1 MRRPRSR
8 LTVSTFPFLAVL
20 LCAMG
25 ALILLLLVFD
35 RRAKEAARSR
45 SEARAQAD
53 HDAARAAHE
62 EKIRHLQKNNET
74 IEKDAREKALARRER
89 IKGDLDAV
97 KAKATAVKQK
107 ADRSALLM
115 AEAAAAEENDLK
127 ARQQSR
133 DAIGKLEARRAELL
147 EKRKR
152 DNDLKNQTE
161 DARSRQERDLARL
174 EMLLTR
180 ISADRERDKQTFSIV
195 PYKGKQGENR
205 RPLYIECS
213 AKGLVFHPDRLAV
226 DPIAQPRRALDEID
240 RRADEQNRSKAA
252 MGLPAGARPYLM
264 LLIRPDG
271 IGAYYRFQAL
281 VRPYDIDFGY
291 EFIDGD
297 WVLDIPAEPG
307 QQIANAPTGNSGRP
321 ADTATAKANGVRLS
335 GGNGGS
341 GNGLM
346 TGTGKINGGTGPFP
360 GGIPGASGNGGGV
373 GGNSTGIVGSGVG
386 AGRPGMGG
394 GGIRFGNGPNGA
406 EGAFGVGAPGGGSE
420 SNGTSG
426 PGGLAGGT
434 GGNGL
439 AGGVPGGTGNGP
451 GGLAGG
457 TGGNGLA
464 GGVPGGTGNGPGGV
478 AGGTGG
484 SGLAGGV
491 PGGTSN
497 GPGGVAGGPG
507 GSGLAGGVPG
517 GTGNGP
523 GGLTG
528 GTGGTGLA
536 GGVPGG
542 PGNGPGG
549 LTGGPGGSGLA
560 GGVPGGTG
568 NGPGG
573 TALGSPG
580 GPGGNSSEGSA
591 TGSGGGSPARLV
603 LQMPNQGS
611 SESGNGDG
619 SGSDAGGSG
628 AAGQA
633 GLNGSGGTSGMG
645 TPGASGTA
653 SSGTPGGSVGSSNGA
668 SGGSSEGGSGG
679 TPGAGMVLGNPGGP
693 LAPIN
698 GPPPLPDRRPLEP
711 EPAVPGSQ
719 GGGSSGSTGGIASAG
734 GGIEDPDAGDLAP
747 LGRALVPLPLAARE
761 KPSSPR
767 PLRPARLAG
776 ASELVLFIECRADG
790 AIIHPGGKKFS
801 LADLSGSDN
810 PLVGELRR
818 QIDRRGSL
826 SRPGD
831 TVPKPHLRYL
841 VWNDGLRSYHS
852 IYPALRDWDVPKSQQ
867 SIESKEELREAMR
880 P

>member
-1 MRRPRSR
+1 
-8 LTVSTFPFLAVL
+8 
-20 LCAMG
+20 MG

-346 TGTGKINGGTGPFP
+346 TGTGRINGGTGPFP

-373 GGNSTGIVGSGVG
+373 GGNSSGIVGSGVG

-464 GGVPGGTGNGPGGV
+464 GGVAGGTGNGPGGVAGGTGGTGLAGGGPGNGPGGV

-491 PGGTSN
+491 PGGT
-497 GPGGVAGGPG
+497 
-507 GSGLAGGVPG
+507 GS
-517 GTGNGP
+517 
-523 GGLTG
+523 
-528 GTGGTGLA
+528 
-536 GGVPGG
+536 
-542 PGNGPGG
+542 
-549 LTGGPGGSGLA
+549 
-560 GGVPGGTG
+560 
-568 NGPGG
+568 GPGG

-580 GPGGNSSEGSA
+580 GPGGNSSEGSG

-645 TPGASGTA
+645 TPGAPGTA
-653 SSGTPGGSVGSSNGA
+653 SSGTPGGSGGSSNGA

-719 GGGSSGSTGGIASAG
+719 GGGSSGSTGGIASSG

-801 LADLSGSDN
+801 LTDLSGSDN

-818 QIDRRGSL
+818 QIDRRSSL

>member
-1 MRRPRSR
+1 
-8 LTVSTFPFLAVL
+8 
-20 LCAMG
+20 MG

-62 EKIRHLQKNNET
+62 EKIKHLQKNNET

-346 TGTGKINGGTGPFP
+346 TGTGRINGGTGPFP
-360 GGIPGASGNGGGV
+360 GGIPGASGNGGVV
-373 GGNSTGIVGSGVG
+373 GGNSSGIVGSGVG

-420 SNGTSG
+420 SSGTSG

-434 GGNGL
+434 GGSGL

-457 TGGNGLA
+457 TGGSGLA
-464 GGVPGGTGNGPGGV
+464 GGVPGAGGV

-491 PGGTSN
+491 PGGTGN

-523 GGLTG
+523 GGTATG
-528 GTGGTGLA
+528 SA
-536 GGVPGG
+536 
-542 PGNGPGG
+542 
-549 LTGGPGGSGLA
+549 
-560 GGVPGGTG
+560 
-568 NGPGG
+568 
-573 TALGSPG
+573 G
-580 GPGGNSSEGSA
+580 GPGGNSSEGSG

-645 TPGASGTA
+645 TPGAPGTA
-653 SSGTPGGSVGSSNGA
+653 SSGTPGGSGGSSNGA

-711 EPAVPGSQ
+711 EPTVPGSQ
-719 GGGSSGSTGGIASAG
+719 GGGSSGATGGIASAG

-801 LADLSGSDN
+801 LTDLSGSDN

-818 QIDRRGSL
+818 QIDRRSSL

-867 SIESKEELREAMR
+867 SIESREELREAMR

>member
-346 TGTGKINGGTGPFP
+346 TGTGRINGGTGPFP
-360 GGIPGASGNGGGV
+360 GGIPGASGNGGVV
-373 GGNSTGIVGSGVG
+373 GGNSSGIVGSGVG

-420 SNGTSG
+420 SSGTSG
-426 PGGLAGGT
+426 PGGL
-434 GGNGL
+434 
-439 AGGVPGGTGNGP
+439 
-451 GGLAGG
+451 
-457 TGGNGLA
+457 
-464 GGVPGGTGNGPGGV
+464 

-491 PGGTSN
+491 PGGT
-497 GPGGVAGGPG
+497 
-507 GSGLAGGVPG
+507 GS
-517 GTGNGP
+517 
-523 GGLTG
+523 
-528 GTGGTGLA
+528 
-536 GGVPGG
+536 
-542 PGNGPGG
+542 
-549 LTGGPGGSGLA
+549 
-560 GGVPGGTG
+560 
-568 NGPGG
+568 GPGG
-573 TALGSPG
+573 TATGSAG
-580 GPGGNSSEGSA
+580 GPGGNSSEGSG

-619 SGSDAGGSG
+619 SGSDGGGSG

-653 SSGTPGGSVGSSNGA
+653 SSGATGGSGGSSNGA

-711 EPAVPGSQ
+711 EPTVPGSQ
-719 GGGSSGSTGGIASAG
+719 GGGSSGATGGIASAG

-801 LADLSGSDN
+801 LTDLSGSDN

-818 QIDRRGSL
+818 QIDRRSSL

>member
-1 MRRPRSR
+1 
-8 LTVSTFPFLAVL
+8 
-20 LCAMG
+20 MG

-252 MGLPAGARPYLM
+252 MGLSAGARPYLM

-346 TGTGKINGGTGPFP
+346 TGTGRINGGTGPFP
-360 GGIPGASGNGGGV
+360 GGIPGVSGNGGVV
-373 GGNSTGIVGSGVG
+373 GGNSSGIVGSGVG

-406 EGAFGVGAPGGGSE
+406 EGAFGVGAPSGGSE

-434 GGNGL
+434 GGSGL

-457 TGGNGLA
+457 PGGN
-464 GGVPGGTGNGPGGV
+464 
-478 AGGTGG
+478 
-484 SGLAGGV
+484 
-491 PGGTSN
+491 
-497 GPGGVAGGPG
+497 
-507 GSGLAGGVPG
+507 
-517 GTGNGP
+517 
-523 GGLTG
+523 
-528 GTGGTGLA
+528 GLA

-549 LTGGPGGSGLA
+549 TATGSA
-560 GGVPGGTG
+560 
-568 NGPGG
+568 
-573 TALGSPG
+573 G
-580 GPGGNSSEGSA
+580 GPGGNSSEGSG

-633 GLNGSGGTSGMG
+633 GLSGSGGTSDMG
-645 TPGASGTA
+645 TPGAPGTA
-653 SSGTPGGSVGSSNGA
+653 SSGTPGGSGGSSNGA

-719 GGGSSGSTGGIASAG
+719 GGGSSGSTGGIASSG

-818 QIDRRGSL
+818 QIDRRSSL

>member
-321 ADTATAKANGVRLS
+321 ADTATAKAIGVRLS

-346 TGTGKINGGTGPFP
+346 TGTGRINGGTGPFP
-360 GGIPGASGNGGGV
+360 GGIPGASGNGGVV
-373 GGNSTGIVGSGVG
+373 GGNSSGIVGSGVG

-406 EGAFGVGAPGGGSE
+406 EGTFGVGAPGGGSE
-420 SNGTSG
+420 SSGTSG
-426 PGGLAGGT
+426 PGGLAGTT
-434 GGNGL
+434 GGS
-439 AGGVPGGTGNGP
+439 
-451 GGLAGG
+451 
-457 TGGNGLA
+457 GLA

-484 SGLAGGV
+484 S
-491 PGGTSN
+491 
-497 GPGGVAGGPG
+497 
-507 GSGLAGGVPG
+507 
-517 GTGNGP
+517 
-523 GGLTG
+523 
-528 GTGGTGLA
+528 GLA

-580 GPGGNSSEGSA
+580 GPGGNSSEGSG

>member
-346 TGTGKINGGTGPFP
+346 TGTGRINGGTGPFP

-373 GGNSTGIVGSGVG
+373 GGNSSGIVGSGVG

-420 SNGTSG
+420 SSGTS
-426 PGGLAGGT
+426 
-434 GGNGL
+434 
-439 AGGVPGGTGNGP
+439 
-451 GGLAGG
+451 
-457 TGGNGLA
+457 
-464 GGVPGGTGNGPGGV
+464 GPGGV

-491 PGGTSN
+491 PGGT
-497 GPGGVAGGPG
+497 
-507 GSGLAGGVPG
+507 GS
-517 GTGNGP
+517 
-523 GGLTG
+523 
-528 GTGGTGLA
+528 
-536 GGVPGG
+536 
-542 PGNGPGG
+542 
-549 LTGGPGGSGLA
+549 
-560 GGVPGGTG
+560 
-568 NGPGG
+568 GPGG
-573 TALGSPG
+573 TATGSAG
-580 GPGGNSSEGSA
+580 GPGGNSSEGSG

-633 GLNGSGGTSGMG
+633 GLNGSGGTSGLG
-645 TPGASGTA
+645 TQGASGTA
-653 SSGTPGGSVGSSNGA
+653 SSGAPGGSGGSSNGA

-711 EPAVPGSQ
+711 EPTVPGSQ
-719 GGGSSGSTGGIASAG
+719 GGGSSGATGGIASAG

-801 LADLSGSDN
+801 LTDLSGSDN

-818 QIDRRGSL
+818 QIDRRSSL

-852 IYPALRDWDVPKSQQ
+852 IYPTLRDWDVPKSQQ

>member
-1 MRRPRSR
+1 
-8 LTVSTFPFLAVL
+8 
-20 LCAMG
+20 MG

-321 ADTATAKANGVRLS
+321 ADTATAKANGVRLY

-346 TGTGKINGGTGPFP
+346 TGSGRINGGTGPFP

-373 GGNSTGIVGSGVG
+373 GGNSSGIVGSGVG
-386 AGRPGMGG
+386 AGRTGMGG

-420 SNGTSG
+420 SSGTSG

-434 GGNGL
+434 GGSGL

-457 TGGNGLA
+457 TGGSGLAGGAPGGTGNGPGGLAGGTGGSGLA

-478 AGGTGG
+478 AGG
-484 SGLAGGV
+484 
-491 PGGTSN
+491 
-497 GPGGVAGGPG
+497 PG
-507 GSGLAGGVPG
+507 GSGLAGGVPD

-528 GTGGTGLA
+528 GTGG
-536 GGVPGG
+536 
-542 PGNGPGG
+542 
-549 LTGGPGGSGLA
+549 SGLA

-568 NGPGG
+568 SGPGG
-573 TALGSPG
+573 TATGSAG
-580 GPGGNSSEGSA
+580 GPGGNSSEGSG

-619 SGSDAGGSG
+619 SGSDGGGSG

-653 SSGTPGGSVGSSNGA
+653 SSGATGGSGGSSNGA

-711 EPAVPGSQ
+711 EPTVPGSQ

-801 LADLSGSDN
+801 LTDLSGSDN

-818 QIDRRGSL
+818 QIDRRGAL

>member
-62 EKIRHLQKNNET
+62 EKIRNLQKNNET

-97 KAKATAVKQK
+97 KAKAAAAKQK
-107 ADRSALLM
+107 ADRSALLI

-213 AKGLVFHPDRLAV
+213 SKGLVFHPDRLAV

-321 ADTATAKANGVRLS
+321 ADTATAKANGVRLY

-346 TGTGKINGGTGPFP
+346 TGTGRINGGTGPFP

-373 GGNSTGIVGSGVG
+373 GGNSSGIVGSGVG

-420 SNGTSG
+420 SSGTSG
-426 PGGLAGGT
+426 PGGL
-434 GGNGL
+434 
-439 AGGVPGGTGNGP
+439 
-451 GGLAGG
+451 
-457 TGGNGLA
+457 
-464 GGVPGGTGNGPGGV
+464 

-491 PGGTSN
+491 PGGTGN

-523 GGLTG
+523 GG
-528 GTGGTGLA
+528 
-536 GGVPGG
+536 
-542 PGNGPGG
+542 
-549 LTGGPGGSGLA
+549 
-560 GGVPGGTG
+560 
-568 NGPGG
+568 
-573 TALGSPG
+573 TALGSAG
-580 GPGGNSSEGSA
+580 GPGGNSSEGSG

-633 GLNGSGGTSGMG
+633 GLTGSGGTSGMG

-653 SSGTPGGSVGSSNGA
+653 SSGAPGGSGGSSNGA

-719 GGGSSGSTGGIASAG
+719 GGGSSGSTGGIASSG

-767 PLRPARLAG
+767 PLRPAKLAG

-801 LADLSGSDN
+801 LTDLSGSDN

-818 QIDRRGSL
+818 QIDRRSSL

>member
-62 EKIRHLQKNNET
+62 EKIKHLQKNNET

-346 TGTGKINGGTGPFP
+346 TGTGRINGGTGPFP

-373 GGNSTGIVGSGVG
+373 GGNSSGIVGSGVG

-420 SNGTSG
+420 SNGTSV

-464 GGVPGGTGNGPGGV
+464 GGVAGGTGNGPGGVAGGTGGTGLAGGGPGNGPGGV

-491 PGGTSN
+491 PGGTGS
-497 GPGGVAGGPG
+497 GPGGNAT
-507 GSGLAGGVPG
+507 GSA
-517 GTGNGP
+517 
-523 GGLTG
+523 
-528 GTGGTGLA
+528 
-536 GGVPGG
+536 
-542 PGNGPGG
+542 
-549 LTGGPGGSGLA
+549 
-560 GGVPGGTG
+560 
-568 NGPGG
+568 
-573 TALGSPG
+573 G
-580 GPGGNSSEGSA
+580 GPGGNSSEGSG

-645 TPGASGTA
+645 TQGASGTA
-653 SSGTPGGSVGSSNGA
+653 SSGAPGGSGGSSNGA

-711 EPAVPGSQ
+711 EPTVPGSQ
-719 GGGSSGSTGGIASAG
+719 GGGSSGATGGIASAG

-801 LADLSGSDN
+801 LTDLSGSDN

-818 QIDRRGSL
+818 QIDRRSSL

>member
-62 EKIRHLQKNNET
+62 EKIKHLQKNNET

-240 RRADEQNRSKAA
+240 RRADEQNRGKAA

-346 TGTGKINGGTGPFP
+346 TGTGRINGGTGPFP

-373 GGNSTGIVGSGVG
+373 GGNSSGIVGSGVG

-426 PGGLAGGT
+426 PGGLAGG
-434 GGNGL
+434 
-439 AGGVPGGTGNGP
+439 PG
-451 GGLAGG
+451 A
-457 TGGNGLA
+457 
-464 GGVPGGTGNGPGGV
+464 
-478 AGGTGG
+478 
-484 SGLAGGV
+484 
-491 PGGTSN
+491 
-497 GPGGVAGGPG
+497 
-507 GSGLAGGVPG
+507 SGLAGGVPG

-549 LTGGPGGSGLA
+549 LTGGTGGSGLAGGVPGETGNGPGGVASGTGGSGLA

-568 NGPGG
+568 SGPGG
-573 TALGSPG
+573 TATGSAG
-580 GPGGNSSEGSA
+580 GPGGNSSEGSG

-645 TPGASGTA
+645 TPGAPGTA
-653 SSGTPGGSVGSSNGA
+653 SSGTPGGSGGSSNGA

-711 EPAVPGSQ
+711 EPTVPGSQ
-719 GGGSSGSTGGIASAG
+719 GGGSSGATGGIASAG

-801 LADLSGSDN
+801 LTDLSGSDN

-818 QIDRRGSL
+818 QIDRRSSL

>member
-62 EKIRHLQKNNET
+62 EKIRNLQKNNET

-97 KAKATAVKQK
+97 KAKAAAAKQK
-107 ADRSALLM
+107 ADRSALLI

-346 TGTGKINGGTGPFP
+346 TGTGRINGGTGPFP

-373 GGNSTGIVGSGVG
+373 GGNSSGIVGSGVG

-420 SNGTSG
+420 SSGTSG

-434 GGNGL
+434 GGS
-439 AGGVPGGTGNGP
+439 
-451 GGLAGG
+451 
-457 TGGNGLA
+457 GLA

-478 AGGTGG
+478 DGGPVGNGLAGGVPGGPGNGPGGVAGGTVGN
-484 SGLAGGV
+484 GLAGGV
-491 PGGTSN
+491 PGGTGN

-523 GGLTG
+523 GGVAG
-528 GTGGTGLA
+528 GPGGSGLA

-542 PGNGPGG
+542 PGGVAGG
-549 LTGGPGGSGLA
+549 TGGSGLA

-580 GPGGNSSEGSA
+580 GPGGNSSEGSG

-633 GLNGSGGTSGMG
+633 GLTGSGGTSAMG

-653 SSGTPGGSVGSSNGA
+653 SSGAPGGSGGSSNGA

-719 GGGSSGSTGGIASAG
+719 GGGSSGSTGGIASSG

-767 PLRPARLAG
+767 PLRPAKLAG

-801 LADLSGSDN
+801 LTDLSGSDN

-818 QIDRRGSL
+818 QIDRRSSL

>member
-346 TGTGKINGGTGPFP
+346 TGTGRINGGTGPFP

-373 GGNSTGIVGSGVG
+373 GGNSSGIVGSGVG

-420 SNGTSG
+420 SSGTSG

-434 GGNGL
+434 GGS
-439 AGGVPGGTGNGP
+439 
-451 GGLAGG
+451 
-457 TGGNGLA
+457 GLA

-484 SGLAGGV
+484 NGLAGGV
-491 PGGTSN
+491 PGATGN
-497 GPGGVAGGPG
+497 GPGGVAGGTG
-507 GSGLAGGVPG
+507 GS
-517 GTGNGP
+517 
-523 GGLTG
+523 
-528 GTGGTGLA
+528 GLA

-568 NGPGG
+568 NGPNG
-573 TALGSPG
+573 TALGSAG
-580 GPGGNSSEGSA
+580 GPGGNSSEGSG

-645 TPGASGTA
+645 TQGASGTA
-653 SSGTPGGSVGSSNGA
+653 SSGAPGGSGGSSNGA

-711 EPAVPGSQ
+711 EPTVPGSQ
-719 GGGSSGSTGGIASAG
+719 GGGSSGATGGIASAG

-767 PLRPARLAG
+767 PLRPAKLAG

-801 LADLSGSDN
+801 LTDLSGSDN

-818 QIDRRGSL
+818 QIDRRSSL